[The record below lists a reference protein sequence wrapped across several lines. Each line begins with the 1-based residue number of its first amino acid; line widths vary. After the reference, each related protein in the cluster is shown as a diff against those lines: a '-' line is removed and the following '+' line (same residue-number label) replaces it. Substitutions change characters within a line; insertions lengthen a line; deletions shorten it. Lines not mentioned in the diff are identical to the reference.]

1 MIAESIYG
9 STLWI
14 TPDHAR
20 LARTGPS
27 ILIISGTFLFS
38 ELSPHTL
45 KINFDVLE
53 KSPML

>member
-1 MIAESIYG
+1 MIAESMYG

-27 ILIISGTFLFS
+27 ILIISGTFLFLMKLAS
-38 ELSPHTL
+38 
-45 KINFDVLE
+45 FDVYE
-53 KSPML
+53 S